1 MLDEHTFEH
10 IGVEVTFE
18 AYDITRWFM
27 RRTRR
32 TRSDPGGAVVRQ
44 AGVKWSFEF
53 ERASWC
59 WPLRWHSSSLGQWMS
74 EFFMEQ
80 PETVETNESKRT
92 SIKGFQ
98 IITDSS
104 SRRKELTTS
113 SMVISHW
120 NVFFFSFFFF
130 PFHEEKEPSF
140 LTSGYISD
148 PKSITS
154 ANKILVCKRETE
166 NDRFY

>member
-1 MLDEHTFEH
+1 MAEKIILETIDVPSVHPYARWAYFRTH
-10 IGVEVTFE
+10 RCRSHVWGVRYYSVIYAKDTQDSEWSWRGSC
-18 AYDITRWFM
+18 A
-27 RRTRR
+27 
-32 TRSDPGGAVVRQ
+32 

-130 PFHEEKEPSF
+130 PFPRRKRAF
-140 LTSGYISD
+140 LLD
-148 PKSITS
+148 
-154 ANKILVCKRETE
+154 
-166 NDRFY
+166 